1 MRAYILHH
9 QETLEPDTAPSLA
22 DDKEAKDEDIHQERV
37 HVMEAVSI
45 VHPAESCGRLNVKRL
60 KQA

>member
-1 MRAYILHH
+1 MMRAEILHH

-45 VHPAESCGRLNVKRL
+45 AHPAEKGGSL
-60 KQA
+60 